1 MSHDPSAL
9 EGLRIDRSAAP
20 PKSKGGLVILA
31 IIVLLAAGAGAAFWG
46 RQPKAI
52 AVHTAAAQEFAPGLQ
67 DKTLLNASGYV
78 TARREAT
85 ISSKTTG
92 KVIDVLVEE
101 GMRVEEGQVLAHLD
115 ATNTQASLDE
125 AQAQLESMKRAL
137 TETQP
142 TLENAERDLDRYTQL
157 STQNFVSKSDL
168 DRYATQVAALK
179 AKVDHQEADIA
190 VAQRTVAVW
199 QQQLDDNII
208 RAPFAGVVIS
218 KDAQPGEMISPIS
231 AGGGFTRTGIC
242 TVVDMSSLEIDVD
255 VNESYI
261 HRVQPGQPVMATL
274 DAYPDWAIPAKVIA
288 IVPTADRQKAT
299 VRVRVGF
306 EKLDP
311 RILPDMSVKVA
322 FQEVAAPAAA
332 NAPRAIL
339 VPKAALQ
346 EDGGKDF
353 VWTEQ
358 DGHARKQAV
367 TPGETK
373 GDEIAIASGVSAGEK
388 IILDG
393 SAPLTEGAA
402 VTEAQP

>member
-1 MSHDPSAL
+1 MSHDTSSL

-20 PKSKGGLVILA
+20 PKSTGGLMVLIV
-31 IIVLLAAGAGAAFWG
+31 IVLLAAGAGAAFWA

-52 AVHTAAAQEFAPGLQ
+52 MVQVATAQEFAPGTQ

-101 GMRVEEGQVLAHLD
+101 GMKVEEGQVLAHLD

-168 DRYATQVAALK
+168 DRYTTQVAALK
-179 AKVDHQEADIA
+179 AKVDHQQADIA
-190 VAQRTVAVW
+190 VAERTVAVW
-199 QQQLDDNII
+199 KQQLDDNTI

-261 HRVQPGQPVMATL
+261 NRVQPGQP
-274 DAYPDWAIPAKVIA
+274 
-288 IVPTADRQKAT
+288 
-299 VRVRVGF
+299 
-306 EKLDP
+306 
-311 RILPDMSVKVA
+311 
-322 FQEVAAPAAA
+322 
-332 NAPRAIL
+332 
-339 VPKAALQ
+339 
-346 EDGGKDF
+346 
-353 VWTEQ
+353 
-358 DGHARKQAV
+358 
-367 TPGETK
+367 
-373 GDEIAIASGVSAGEK
+373 
-388 IILDG
+388 
-393 SAPLTEGAA
+393 
-402 VTEAQP
+402 